1 MSLFSFYEIKSQK
14 SLEFEKG
21 LRKTSLVCLDHP
33 DILLFLWLNEDSE
46 LKQVQFLFDE
56 NLIEWA
62 DGKKGLTA
70 AETNRKT
77 NDFPQKT
84 GLQKG
89 ARTIHD
95 SQDRTI
101 IKRGLQIINAS
112 KFPDSYDQM
121 IRHNLLFPFIKNKSA
136 TLPVS

>member
-1 MSLFSFYEIKSQK
+1 M
-14 SLEFEKG
+14 
-21 LRKTSLVCLDHP
+21 
-33 DILLFLWLNEDSE
+33 
-46 LKQVQFLFDE
+46 KQVQFIFDE
-56 NLIEWA
+56 NLIEWSK
-62 DGKKGLTA
+62 GKKGLTA

-77 NDFPQKT
+77 NDFPQRA

-112 KFPDSYDQM
+112 EFPDFYDRM
-121 IRHNLLFPFIKNKSA
+121 IRDNLLLPFIKKKSA
-136 TLPVS
+136 PLPVS